1 MKNKVLIFDLDATLY
16 YVGNKIEKLCDRKVI
31 SYIVKNL
38 HLSEDKADSLVKSL
52 REKYRYDSE
61 AISDNYSLPQR
72 EFVEYICDVSTDDI
86 YQDKELDAILKQI
99 SNAKYILTDSTQKHT
114 KDVLTK
120 MGVDKNN
127 FIYIY
132 DAHDMNYIFK
142 YRKECFEKFLA
153 KFSLQADDCI
163 MFEDNAKNL
172 EVAKSCGMT
181 SIYIKPDQTEKPW
194 FADYMFSD
202 IKSALKNLFLL

>member
-61 AISDNYSLPQR
+61 AISYNYSLPQR

-86 YQDKELDAILKQI
+86 YQDKELDAILNY
-99 SNAKYILTDSTQKHT
+99 SYL
-114 KDVLTK
+114 K
-120 MGVDKNN
+120 MLEEIKNE
-127 FIYIY
+127 
-132 DAHDMNYIFK
+132 A
-142 YRKECFEKFLA
+142 
-153 KFSLQADDCI
+153 
-163 MFEDNAKNL
+163 
-172 EVAKSCGMT
+172 
-181 SIYIKPDQTEKPW
+181 
-194 FADYMFSD
+194 
-202 IKSALKNLFLL
+202 